1 MKAKRSFCILHSAL
15 CIALAA
21 LAASSAFAQ
30 GAADNPKVI
39 DDNLWRTEP
48 WEGCFVPDNYIWVKP
63 HAAYVGSNKLE
74 IVWLTKERGS
84 GWVDWTQDNWAT
96 TNRAWTQEYG
106 IRDFNELI
114 HKIDVTG
121 FDPSKPVAWRAV
133 SMKLIQVATG
143 HNRYEGEPDY
153 DWRNLWEWNA
163 LADRRAQYASGAV
176 VHAEEGVV
184 NPLLPGNGKASLIV
198 FNDVH
203 HALPI
208 YTNLLKY
215 AGKDV
220 GLAVFNGDIIDHSRS
235 EDDIVKFVNAPMAY
249 VGRELH
255 CATRYVRGNHEY
267 VQGFARH
274 LPDYMGLQNGQFYGA
289 VDFGPARVVFLDTG
303 AGEASWRD
311 SASYVAE
318 EAEWLK
324 REVASEAWK
333 RAKYRVVIGHIP
345 PIWIDA
351 TGKIHKDSQKS
362 FSGRVLYDVLN
373 GKGVTVLLGAHDHVP
388 SFRRPNEE
396 VDYPFFVGGEH
407 SVKGSTL
414 MRCEM
419 GDESIRVRILDH
431 QGIAIHDW
439 SDPPRPCIATNS
451 MPLTTSP
458 KHDWWASH
466 LYRVNQVKTAP
477 RAPDF
482 VLLGDS
488 IFHYWDA
495 EKNQAS
501 WKKFFSGE
509 GDAPYYGLNL
519 GIQGDRTES
528 LLWRI
533 QNGLFPTDAA
543 SAKVAFILIG
553 TNNTANRRIE
563 KESPDDTAAGVAA
576 IVEQV
581 KAATQGRTKI
591 VVYGLL
597 PRGKGVSD
605 PIGVRNQYANRIIRT
620 LADNKTVFYRDIGG
634 KFLNKDGTVNLEL
647 LDDGLHA
654 GPKGFDIIAEDILD
668 ALKAL
673 KVAPRQSAADNR

>member
-1 MKAKRSFCILHSAL
+1 M
-15 CIALAA
+15 
-21 LAASSAFAQ
+21 
-30 GAADNPKVI
+30 
-39 DDNLWRTEP
+39 
-48 WEGCFVPDNYIWVKP
+48 
-63 HAAYVGSNKLE
+63 
-74 IVWLTKERGS
+74 
-84 GWVDWTQDNWAT
+84 
-96 TNRAWTQEYG
+96 
-106 IRDFNELI
+106 
-114 HKIDVTG
+114 
-121 FDPSKPVAWRAV
+121 
-133 SMKLIQVATG
+133 
-143 HNRYEGEPDY
+143 
-153 DWRNLWEWNA
+153 
-163 LADRRAQYASGAV
+163 
-176 VHAEEGVV
+176 
-184 NPLLPGNGKASLIV
+184 
-198 FNDVH
+198 
-203 HALPI
+203 
-208 YTNLLKY
+208 
-215 AGKDV
+215 
-220 GLAVFNGDIIDHSRS
+220 
-235 EDDIVKFVNAPMAY
+235 KFVNAPMAY

-289 VDFGPARVVFLDTG
+289 VDFGPARVVFLDTVG
-303 AGEASWRD
+303 GRRYYWD
-311 SASYVAE
+311 LDGYIAE

-324 REVASEAWK
+324 REVASPEWK
-333 RAKYRVVIGHIP
+333 RAKYRVAIGHIP
-345 PIWIDA
+345 PCWRDA
-351 TGKIHKDSQKS
+351 KGKLHQD
-362 FSGRVLYDVLN
+362 VNMPCAPLYEIL
-373 GKGVTVLLGAHDHVP
+373 KGQGLTAMICAHDHVP
-388 SFRRPNEE
+388 NFMAPNE
-396 VDYPFFVGGEH
+396 VIDYPLFVGGAP
-407 SVKGSTL
+407 SVKGSTI

-419 GDESIRVRILDH
+419 DDESIRIRILDY
-431 QGIAIHDW
+431 QGVAIHDW

-495 EKNQAS
+495 ERNQAS

-533 QNGLFPTDAA
+533 QNGLFPTDAVPPKA
-543 SAKVAFILIG
+543 AFILIG

-605 PIGVRNQYANRIIRT
+605 PIGIRNQYANRIIRT

-654 GPKGFDIIAEDILD
+654 GPGGFEVLAEDILKT
-668 ALKAL
+668 LKAL
-673 KVAPRQSAADNR
+673 GVAPRSDAGATAGKDSR

>member
-1 MKAKRSFCILHSAL
+1 MIKTKHYVALLIVSLAATSAL
-15 CIALAA
+15 
-21 LAASSAFAQ
+21 AQ
-30 GAADNPKVI
+30 GAADNPKII
-39 DDNLWRTEP
+39 DDELWKKEP
-48 WEGCFVPDNYIWVKP
+48 WEGCYVPDDFIKAKP

-74 IVWLTKERGS
+74 IVWFTKERGS

-96 TNRAWTQEYG
+96 TNRAWTARYG

-133 SMKLIQVATG
+133 SMRLIQVATG
-143 HNRYEGEPDY
+143 HIRYEGEPDY
-153 DWRNLWEWNA
+153 DWLKLWEWNQ
-163 LADRRAQYASGAV
+163 LADRRARYESGAV
-176 VHAEEGVV
+176 AYVEEGVV
-184 NPLLPGNGKASLIV
+184 NPLFPPTGKASLVV

-203 HALPI
+203 HAVPI
-208 YTNLLKY
+208 YTNLIQY

-235 EDDIVKFVNAPMAY
+235 EDDIIQFVNAPMAY

-255 CATRYVRGNHEY
+255 CATRYVRGNHELTHA
-267 VQGFARH
+267 FPAH
-274 LPDYMGLQNGQFYGA
+274 LADYMGLQDGQLYGA
-289 VDFGPARVVFLDTG
+289 VDFGPARVVFLDT
-303 AGEASWRD
+303 AGGRRYYWD
-311 SASYVAE
+311 LDGYVAE

-324 REVASEAWK
+324 RAAASEAWM

-345 PIWIDA
+345 PCWRDA
-351 TGKIHKDSQKS
+351 KGKLHQDDMPSAP
-362 FSGRVLYDVLN
+362 LYNILK
-373 GKGVTVLLGAHDHVP
+373 GKGVTAMICAHDHVP
-388 SFRRPNEE
+388 NFMTPNEAI
-396 VDYPFFVGGEH
+396 DYPLFVGGAH
-407 SVKGSTL
+407 SVKRSTL
-414 MRCEM
+414 IRCEM
-419 GDESIRVRILDH
+419 DDESIHVRILDH
-431 QGIAIHDW
+431 GGVAIHDW

-451 MPLTTSP
+451 MPLSTSP

-477 RAPDF
+477 RTPDF

-495 EKNQAS
+495 ERNQAS

-509 GDAPYYGLNL
+509 GDAPYFGINL

-528 LLWRI
+528 LIWRV
-533 QNGLFPTDAA
+533 QNGLFPTNATPPKAA
-543 SAKVAFILIG
+543 FVLIG

-581 KAATQGRTKI
+581 KAATQGKTKI
-591 VVYGLL
+591 IVYGLL

-605 PIGVRNQYANRIIRT
+605 PIGIRNEYANRIIRRI
-620 LADNKTVFYRDIGG
+620 ADNKTVFYRDIGG
-634 KFLNKDGTVNLEL
+634 KFLNNDGTVNLEL
-647 LDDGLHA
+647 LDDGLHS
-654 GPKGFDIIAEDILD
+654 GPKGFDVIAEDILA
-668 ALKAL
+668 ALKAAG
-673 KVAPRQSAADNR
+673 VAPRQSAAQIGDKR